1 MEPRSPGPGEF
12 VAGAGGALLLLAT
25 FLPWFGVDSA
35 VQLPGRSEATTV
47 RGVGVNAWHAF
58 AAIDVVLLIVALLA
72 LALLVLP
79 LLGVRAGRTPLALAV
94 VVAGL
99 VCAVLVVYR
108 LIDPPDLTTAA
119 DTASTETGRRLG
131 PFFALLAALAITWG
145 GWRSIEDEAA
155 APVPAAPEP
164 AAAPHVEAELPM
176 PELPVEA
183 EPVDAELPVE
193 PELPVEAEPAEPE
206 PVEPP
211 RPEPRRGAPIR
222 SAGVAAFDDLIA
234 RLEPLL
240 EELWEAPAAPRA
252 EHGQIPAAPGV
263 YVFTRRDEPV
273 HIGQAP
279 DLRRRL
285 AEHCRPSSGHTKAT
299 LAFEIAKRAATREG
313 IEVDGP
319 PARLATSDDFTPYF
333 VRAKE
338 AVAELPVR
346 FVEVDSRELRTVFEV
361 YGALALG
368 TVDPN
373 ADEPG

>member
-1 MEPRSPGPGEF
+1 MEPRSPGPGEL
-12 VAGAGGALLLLAT
+12 VAGAGGALLLIAT

-35 VQLPGRSEATTV
+35 VQLPGRAEATTV
-47 RGVGVNAWHAF
+47 RGVGVNAWHSF
-58 AAIDVVLLIVALLA
+58 ALIDVILLLVAVAALGLVALVFVGLRPA
-72 LALLVLP
+72 RVP
-79 LLGVRAGRTPLALAV
+79 LGLAV

-99 VCAVLVVYR
+99 VCAALVVYR
-108 LIDPPDLTTAA
+108 LIEPPDLTTAA

-131 PFFALLAALAITWG
+131 PFFALLAALGITWG
-145 GWRSIEDEAA
+145 GWRSIEDE
-155 APVPAAPEP
+155 VGAPEQAP
-164 AAAPHVEAELPM
+164 AE
-176 PELPVEA
+176 
-183 EPVDAELPVE
+183 
-193 PELPVEAEPAEPE
+193 AEPE
-206 PVEPP
+206 PAPVAAAASPTVPAARPP
-211 RPEPRRGAPIR
+211 ARAKRRPGAPIR

-252 EHGQIPAAPGV
+252 DHGTIPAVPGV
-263 YVFTRRDEPV
+263 YLFTRRDEPV
-273 HIGQAP
+273 HVGQAP

-319 PARLATSDDFTPYF
+319 PARLATSDDFSPFF

-338 AVAELPVR
+338 AVSELPVR
-346 FVEVDSRELRTVFEV
+346 FVEVDSRELRAVFEV

-368 TVDPN
+368 TVD
-373 ADEPG
+373 AEAA